1 MGKTRFM
8 TVLFSAT
15 ENGDEELT
23 KQIHDEIQSAKENGS
38 YEDEDGE
45 MSYQDLGDQGVLA
58 LDKETGEYT
67 LIHNDPVMVGDDVM
81 IDLEEVPEYCV
92 EEYMHPEVP
101 VNNNSQVIFPMAD
114 KNFSVSTDN
123 TAVLKIFSDQDLVE
137 TVSESVYHSE
147 QDAQVG
153 DLKFEKD
160 SDEDGVIVTDLS
172 SGDKAKVELDG
183 ENMKVT
189 ELDQKN
195 FKSFSNKDM
204 EVIRRK
210 VFSNAE
216 QYEPIFVVGIDPI
229 NKVLVNSPV
238 YGEEAANEL
247 AEKLM
252 ERGLMGVAVI
262 ADPDEARE
270 YAISMLCNEGV
281 ETMDQVADEEEMEVA
296 QSEFSVIGNR
306 YFSDRTRFMSRLF
319 SEAEENVSDHQELV
333 ESAIE
338 DGDQL
343 ETEDFIITPV
353 DESTAVVEDKDNGE
367 FTVAEL
373 DGEDINVEEIS
384 EEQANEMMA
393 NIEVEADEA
402 EAPVEEENETEEEP
416 AEEVEEVKEFSNVR
430 KVQKSYGVK
439 DFIVRQGKKLTDYA
453 KRTAD
458 GAVLNDAGQLI
469 RNDMKKASTT
479 KKALAKVGEFIA
491 ENPKTAGA
499 IAATAATGA
508 AAGTGAG
515 VYKLTRKDKAA
526 SDKNF
531 SDEAALAQI
540 EDSATEAIQ
549 NVQEA
554 AETAIQ
560 AIEQAKQEPVE
571 SLNDIKEAT
580 FSDVEGVEMRTFSED
595 ITGDIHNPSLIDLID

>member
-23 KQIHDEIQSAKENGS
+23 KQIHDEIQSAKENRS

-92 EEYMHPEVP
+92 EDYIHPEVP
-101 VNNNSQVIFPMAD
+101 VDNNSQVIFPMAD

-238 YGEEAANEL
+238 YGESAANEL

-319 SEAEENVSDHQELV
+319 SEAEENVADHQELV

-353 DESTAVVEDKDNGE
+353 DENTAVVEDKDNGE

-384 EEQANEMMA
+384 EEQANEMMEGL
-393 NIEVEADEA
+393 EVEADED
-402 EAPVEEENETEEEP
+402 ESEEP
-416 AEEVEEVKEFSNVR
+416 EQMEYS
-430 KVQKSYGVK
+430 
-439 DFIVRQGKKLTDYA
+439 A
-453 KRTAD
+453 KGNIFKRAYIHT
-458 GAVLNDAGQLI
+458 NCLI
-469 RNDMKKASTT
+469 SMMWKIS
-479 KKALAKVGEFIA
+479 
-491 ENPKTAGA
+491 
-499 IAATAATGA
+499 
-508 AAGTGAG
+508 
-515 VYKLTRKDKAA
+515 
-526 SDKNF
+526 
-531 SDEAALAQI
+531 
-540 EDSATEAIQ
+540 
-549 NVQEA
+549 
-554 AETAIQ
+554 
-560 AIEQAKQEPVE
+560 
-571 SLNDIKEAT
+571 
-580 FSDVEGVEMRTFSED
+580 
-595 ITGDIHNPSLIDLID
+595 